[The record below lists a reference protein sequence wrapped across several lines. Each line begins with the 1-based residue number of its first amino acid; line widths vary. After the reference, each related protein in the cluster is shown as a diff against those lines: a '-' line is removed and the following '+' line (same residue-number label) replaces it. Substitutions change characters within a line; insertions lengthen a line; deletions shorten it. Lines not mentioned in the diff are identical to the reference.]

1 MQNSTIIVSQD
12 LEFVKKYIV
21 EKIGSKLIKTF
32 YADELEKSGE
42 FKIELAKEVVKEAYI
57 AEEST
62 KYIILC
68 AISYNT
74 TVQNS
79 LLKLLEEPPRN
90 IVFIIIVKSKT
101 ALLPTIRSRM
111 KIEFLKSDKEPYEL
125 NINIKNLSLDEIY
138 RFLKSSK
145 NISKDELKEIIQALL
160 IELAKSDI
168 RLTSSELDM
177 FDKSLELCQL
187 NSRPQYILSYLLL
200 TIHQALGRKRVS

>member
-1 MQNSTIIVSQD
+1 MPVSTIIVSQD
-12 LEFVKKYIV
+12 LEFAKKDILD
-21 EKIGSKLIKTF
+21 KIDSKLIKTF

-57 AEEST
+57 AEESI
-62 KYIILC
+62 KYIVLC
-68 AISYNT
+68 ALSYNI

-111 KIEFLKSDKEPYEL
+111 KIEFLKSEKEPYNLSL
-125 NINIKNLSLDEIY
+125 NLKNLSLSDIFAY
-138 RFLKSSK
+138 LKEHK

-168 RLTSSELDM
+168 KLTSSELDM

-200 TIHQALGRKRVS
+200 TIHQAHGRKRSS